1 MAPLVPVTR
10 AFSRARRGR
19 RIVRP
24 IALVAALTLILAAC
38 TGGDGGEEAG
48 GQDDGGP
55 VEITV
60 WFNGE
65 TIPADEFA
73 AVEEEHDLVVNYD
86 VRGDEVLTDML
97 RMRDAGEQL
106 PDLIEIDTNLVPA
119 FIEAGLIQPM
129 TEQVERFEEEEPDV
143 YETVLPATWELGT
156 FDGEIYH
163 AANKAL
169 YDGIFY
175 NIDMLEEANVQVPF
189 DTWQDVLEGARAV
202 QETHPDLPAYF
213 GTGGSSHDR
222 IFHWLTNFGVPFD
235 GNVPDLTTEQ
245 GIAFIDWLQTMFEEG
260 IVDPTFMIGEQD
272 ESLGAFARGDLPIL
286 MEGLNGGVAFML
298 DDFRYGRD
306 WATVPMPTHEEDGGQ
321 QMGVPR
327 GLSIAS
333 GTENAYEASLVA
345 RYLMSPEIAMERYLQ
360 RDAAPTMSA
369 PLYGSEELEEAQ
381 PYFTQELQDIFL
393 NLEAQLPPGTN
404 TNAVG
409 EVLVA
414 LLEEVTVT
422 GTSDSP
428 EEIANRYQSQLDEQL
443 SE

>member
-1 MAPLVPVTR
+1 MDPLGRLEHTL
-10 AFSRARRGR
+10 SRSGRGR
-19 RIVRP
+19 GTIRAV
-24 IALVAALTLILAAC
+24 ALAAASMLVLAAC

-48 GQDDGGP
+48 GQDEGGP
-55 VEITV
+55 VEVTV

-73 AVEEEHDLVVNYD
+73 SVEDEHNLVVNYD

-106 PDLIEIDTNLVPA
+106 PDLVEIDTNLVPA

-163 AANKAL
+163 AANKNL
-169 YDGIFY
+169 YDGIYY
-175 NIDMLEEANVQVPF
+175 NIDMLEEANVRVPF
-189 DTWQDVLEGARAV
+189 DSWLDVLEGARAV
-202 QETHPDLPAYF
+202 QETRPNLPAYF
-213 GTGGSSHDR
+213 GTGGTSHDR

-235 GNVPDLTTEQ
+235 GNVPDVTSEQ
-245 GIAFIDWLQTMFEEG
+245 GIAFIDWLQTMFEEK
-260 IVDPTFMIGEQD
+260 ITDPTFMIGEQD

-306 WATVPMPTHEEDGGQ
+306 WATVSMPTHEQDGGQ

-333 GTENAYEASLVA
+333 ETENPYEASLVA

-369 PLYGSEELEEAQ
+369 PLWESEELEETQ
-381 PYFTQELQDIFL
+381 PYFTERIQDVFL
-393 NLEAQLPPGTN
+393 SLERQLPVGTN

-409 EVLVA
+409 EILIA

-422 GTSDSP
+422 GTNDTP
-428 EEIANRYQSQLDEQL
+428 EEIASRYQPQLDEL
-443 SE
+443 KGE

>member
-1 MAPLVPVTR
+1 MIRAVALAAASMLVL
-10 AFSRARRGR
+10 G
-19 RIVRP
+19 
-24 IALVAALTLILAAC
+24 AC
-38 TGGDGGEEAG
+38 TGGNGDEGTG
-48 GQDDGGP
+48 GQNGGGP
-55 VEITV
+55 VEVTV

-73 AVEEEHDLVVNYD
+73 PVEDEHNLVVNYD
-86 VRGDEVLTDML
+86 VRGDEILTDML

-119 FIEAGLIQPM
+119 FVEAGLIQPM

-143 YETVLPATWELGT
+143 YNTVLPATWELGT

-163 AANKAL
+163 GANKAL
-169 YDGIFY
+169 YDAIFY

-189 DTWQDVLEGARAV
+189 DSWLDVLDGARRV
-202 QETHPDLPAYF
+202 QETRPGLSAYF
-213 GTGGSSHDR
+213 GTGGTSHDR

-235 GNVPDLTTEQ
+235 GNVPDVNSEQ
-245 GIAFIDWLQTMFEEG
+245 GIAFIDWLQTMYEEK

-306 WATVPMPTHEEDGGQ
+306 WATVPMPTHKQDGGQ

-333 GTENAYEASLVA
+333 ETENPYEASLVM

-369 PLYGSEELEEAQ
+369 PLWESEELEKTQ
-381 PYFTQELQDIFL
+381 PYFTEELQDIFL
-393 NLEAQLPPGTN
+393 SLERQLPQGTN

-409 EVLVA
+409 EILVA

-422 GTSDSP
+422 GTNDTP
-428 EEIANRYQSQLDEQL
+428 EEIASRYQPQLDEL
-443 SE
+443 KGE